1 MAHTLDNCAACRD
14 YEPTNRPRVYALTDR
29 AVAAIGAAT
38 CLAPC
43 DLFTPDQYDAIRN
56 AGLDVRFV
64 PLASVLEA
72 LS

>member
-1 MAHTLDNCAACRD
+1 MSLRDLHRQAVIAEGRRTLTLTGRGHAAL
-14 YEPTNRPRVYALTDR
+14 ESRV
-29 AVAAIGAAT
+29 
-38 CLAPC
+38 APC
-43 DLFTPDQYDAIRN
+43 DLFTQEQYDAIRN

>member
-1 MAHTLDNCAACRD
+1 MSHTLDNCAACRD

-43 DLFTPDQYDAIRN
+43 DLFTPAQYEAIRN
-56 AGLDVRFV
+56 AGLDVFFV
-64 PLASVLEA
+64 PADA
-72 LS
+72 LLGVVS